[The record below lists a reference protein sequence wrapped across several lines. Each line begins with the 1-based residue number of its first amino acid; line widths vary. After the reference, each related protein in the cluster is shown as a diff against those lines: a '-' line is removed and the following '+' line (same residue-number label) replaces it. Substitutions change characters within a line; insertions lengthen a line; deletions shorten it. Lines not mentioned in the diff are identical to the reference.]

1 MKHALITGVS
11 GQDGAFLARYL
22 LGKGYRVTGT
32 SRRYPFDRYDNLSQL
47 GIRDQVIRITM
58 DTIDAQSVR
67 QVIAGHAPEEI
78 YNLAGQSSV
87 GKSFE
92 QPEQTFD
99 SIATATRVLLE
110 AVRDLELPVKIFV
123 AGSGDCFGDRS
134 LSPADETTPFDPQ
147 SPYADAKVAAFEHV
161 QTFRRTHGLFAC
173 TGFLFNHESFLR
185 PPGFVTRKI
194 VRTALDIAHS
204 RCHELVLGNMS
215 IRRDWGWAP
224 EYVDAMWRML
234 QAGTP
239 EDYIIATGTTIGLAD
254 FVETAFTR
262 LGLDWRKYVR
272 TDPRFFRPKDISVLA
287 ADPSKAF
294 TRLGWKARHAGTD
307 VAGLMIEAEQ
317 AREGIHRTETGTHP

>member
-22 LGKGYRVTGT
+22 LEKGYRVTGT
-32 SRRYPFDRYDNLSQL
+32 SRRYRFDRFDNLSQL
-47 GIRDQVIRITM
+47 GIRDQVIRISM

-67 QVIAGHAPEEI
+67 QVIADHAPDEI

-92 QPEQTFD
+92 NPQDTFD

-110 AVRDLELPVKIFV
+110 AVRDLELPVKIFA
-123 AGSGDCFGDRS
+123 AGSGDSFGDRS
-134 LSPADETTPFDPQ
+134 QTPADETTPFDPQ

-161 QTFRRTHGLFAC
+161 RTFRRTHGLFAC

-194 VRTALDIAHS
+194 VRTALDIACG

-234 QAGTP
+234 QSDTP

-262 LGLDWRKYVR
+262 LGLDWHKYVR
-272 TDPRFFRPKDISVLA
+272 TDPRFFRPKDIAVLA

-294 TRLGWKARHAGTD
+294 KRLGWKARHAGRD

-317 AREGIHRTETGTHP
+317 AREGIHRTGTGTHT